1 MRLINNAVVKEGD
14 LYASSAPLLN
24 ISYGGFNRY
33 IPTLGAIGP
42 DGKPYAEFLSQTP
55 YVKMNVIPVL
65 MGYPKFFD
73 YMPNPEMWI
82 AMVKAFMET
91 HPQTIDGLNTS
102 ISVEFDETNVTRS
115 EVLEEAI
122 NSTRERS
129 QITHT
134 YKEKAN
140 RTYQNFL
147 DVWIRYG
154 IMDPDTLSVG
164 VTEYI
169 NDLDQIGGIY
179 LPHFKG
185 CTMMYIE
192 PDLTR
197 KKVVNAWFCTNM
209 QPKGT
214 GDITGKSDIK
224 SGAETLDLSISFT
237 SITLSNQ
244 AVKDLAAKLLAN
256 MNIFKRLPDI
266 DIIPSSQTIDPNISV
281 HNNRYDQK

>member
-1 MRLINNAVVKEGD
+1 MRVINNAVVKKGD
-14 LYASSAPLLN
+14 LYASSAPVLN

-33 IPTLGAIGP
+33 IPTIGAIGP
-42 DGKPYAEFLSQTP
+42 DGKPYAEFISQTP
-55 YVKMNVIPVL
+55 YVKMNVIPIL
-65 MGYPKFFD
+65 MGYPRFFE

-82 AMVKAFMET
+82 SMVKAFMEV
-91 HPQTIDGLNTS
+91 HPQTIDGLSTG
-102 ISVEFDETNVTRS
+102 ITVEFDETPVTRS
-115 EVLEEAI
+115 EYLEEAV
-122 NSTRERS
+122 NSVRERS
-129 QITHT
+129 SITHG

-147 DVWIRYG
+147 DIWIRYG
-154 IMDPDTLSVG
+154 IMDPDTTSVL
-164 VTEYI
+164 VSEYI
-169 NDLDQIGGIY
+169 NDINEISGIY
-179 LPHFKG
+179 LPHLKA

-197 KKVVNAWFCTNM
+197 KVVSNAWFCTNM

-224 SGAETLDLSISFT
+224 SSLETLDLSIGFT

-266 DIIPSSQTIDPNISV
+266 DILPSTQTIHPNIAV
-281 HNNRYDQK
+281 HNNGYDKK